1 MIGLLINLNCLEVVF
16 QNYYYCECSY
26 LVKLGVPIYFQRHVN
41 EMVVRT

>member
-16 QNYYYCECSY
+16 QNSYYSGCSF
-26 LVKLGVPIYFQRHVN
+26 LVKLEVPIYFHRHVN